1 MWPTLARAVALL
13 LFLSASCAAQGQSPA
28 SDGERSRQNEAAYAS
43 YAFLIGEWD
52 TGVPGASPAFRQSFM
67 WGPGNAYIWFV
78 VHTLESGGPRL
89 HQEGMMTWNAA
100 NKNLDFLFVHE
111 PGSLGQES
119 GIVRV
124 EADGAVVRETT
135 LTGGDGTQ
143 NHFRQTWRRTG
154 SDTAV
159 TSLLRRKADGTWA
172 PNFPGSDKLVMT
184 RRPR

>member
-1 MWPTLARAVALL
+1 
-13 LFLSASCAAQGQSPA
+13 
-28 SDGERSRQNEAAYAS
+28 
-43 YAFLIGEWD
+43 
-52 TGVPGASPAFRQSFM
+52 
-67 WGPGNAYIWFV
+67 
-78 VHTLESGGPRL
+78 
-89 HQEGMMTWNAA
+89 MMTWNAA

-143 NHFRQTWRRTG
+143 DHFRQTWRRTG
-154 SDTAV
+154 SDTAL
-159 TSLLRRKADGTWA
+159 TSLLRRNADGTWA